1 MKTIDRDNDQ
11 FKISIIMSVY
21 NDEKY
26 LSESIES
33 ILNQTYKNYEFII
46 LNDGSTDNSKNI
58 IVKYKKID
66 SRIIFID
73 GIKEGLTKK
82 LNKGI
87 KISTGNFIARQDSDD
102 ISHENRLE
110 SQINFFKINQDYALC
125 ATFAEIINE
134 KNKIIK
140 RSKSVFQNNKIKE
153 KLKYSNI
160 IIHPSVMVNKIVI
173 KNFFY
178 DERFVVSQ
186 DYELW
191 TRIARDYKCYI
202 IPKYLIKNRRHKL
215 NISKKSS
222 ILQEKNSI
230 IISFLYSFNLQLPSI
245 NITDVSLS
253 FNELI
258 AFYNKKNEIYEEDL
272 KIRRYVYLYKT
283 ESFLSIFKIK
293 SRYLH
298 KVIVFYF
305 HKPSMLFKRLINSIK
320 I

>member
-1 MKTIDRDNDQ
+1 
-11 FKISIIMSVY
+11 
-21 NDEKY
+21 
-26 LSESIES
+26 
-33 ILNQTYKNYEFII
+33 
-46 LNDGSTDNSKNI
+46 
-58 IVKYKKID
+58 
-66 SRIIFID
+66 
-73 GIKEGLTKK
+73 
-82 LNKGI
+82 
-87 KISTGNFIARQDSDD
+87 
-102 ISHENRLE
+102 
-110 SQINFFKINQDYALC
+110 
-125 ATFAEIINE
+125 
-134 KNKIIK
+134 
-140 RSKSVFQNNKIKE
+140 
-153 KLKYSNI
+153 
-160 IIHPSVMVNKIVI
+160 MVNKIVI